1 VLDGDEVVAL
11 GVVIEPAG
19 QEPPEE
25 LPELVPALVPRG
37 RVFGLRMRLGTALA
51 IAGTIAGT
59 MDGEGVVA
67 AGLESGVTLV
77 TCPFWVH
84 V

>member
-1 VLDGDEVVAL
+1 MLDGDEVVAL

-25 LPELVPALVPRG
+25 LPELVPTLVPGG

-51 IAGTIAGT
+51 IAGT